1 MILFKIE
8 NSDKVYSYPSSWH
21 DIKAKVFLDYVQNVV
36 SQYPKEADELQEVN
50 IELRSLEAD
59 IQKYEKRYDKTR
71 FEIRDWIESGD
82 APKKLAAYA
91 PEVLQRWFEA
101 SKRADELNKLMTPT
115 WYANKYLAYIAQ
127 VVSFFTGVDYD
138 KCIGKSDEYITLDSL
153 QFLYNQIT
161 DLLKTEPADEQKREY
176 LINGTTYLLPDELMK
191 KSTLIEFAE
200 AAQFEESMAGIKN
213 ASYSSVLEI
222 ASVLLRPLGVEYS
235 EKQYEDN
242 RDVFSEHLTMH
253 DLFQVGFFLGEL
265 SKKYADALQNYM
277 LAKAVR
283 EINS

>member
-8 NSDKVYSYPSSWH
+8 NSEKVYSYPSSWH
-21 DIKAKVFLDYVQNVV
+21 DIKAKAFLDYVQNVV

-115 WYANKYLAYIAQ
+115 WYANKYLTYIAQ

-138 KCIGKSDEYITLDSL
+138 KCIGKADEYITLDSL

-161 DLLKTEPADEQKREY
+161 ELLKTEPADEQKREY

-235 EKQYEDN
+235 EKQYEEN
-242 RDVFSEHLTMH
+242 REVFSEHLTMY
-253 DLFQVGFFLGEL
+253 DLFQVGFFLAEL